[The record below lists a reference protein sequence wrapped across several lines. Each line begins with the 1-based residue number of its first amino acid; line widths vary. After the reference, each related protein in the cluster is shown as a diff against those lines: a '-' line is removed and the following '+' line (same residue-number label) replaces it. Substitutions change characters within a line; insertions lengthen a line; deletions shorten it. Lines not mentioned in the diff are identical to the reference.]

1 MCVAFLNKLVA
12 GCYFKPPAPSEQKV
26 GALSQQ
32 LIMLDGISLS
42 GHSHTVTRD
51 ESFPYQLGRVVERPL
66 ELNLGGIGL
75 HPAEDVHQL
84 ALGDS
89 VDDGVRVSTDRDV

>member
-1 MCVAFLNKLVA
+1 MKGWLSVSTTNYA
-12 GCYFKPPAPSEQKV
+12 GWDFTQWLE
-26 GALSQQ
+26 SQQ
-32 LIMLDGISLS
+32 
-42 GHSHTVTRD
+42 HHTVTRD

-75 HPAEDVHQL
+75 HPADDVHQL
-84 ALGDS
+84 TLGDS

>member
-1 MCVAFLNKLVA
+1 MKGWGSVSTANYA
-12 GCYFKPPAPSEQKV
+12 GWDFK
-26 GALSQQ
+26 
-32 LIMLDGISLS
+32 LS

-75 HPAEDVHQL
+75 HPADDVHQL
-84 ALGDS
+84 TLGDS